1 MQSDGYGCLSLDQKY
16 LFWDKNPLFGVYEI
30 TVPGCSR
37 FRMYSK
43 NDDTVIKELHWTGY
57 TGWELCSL
65 LLWSHYCRSITKGAL
80 ILDIGTYTGFYSL
93 LAASENA
100 ETSIYAFDIQP
111 RCIERLSCN
120 IVINNFKNIL
130 PKLLAP
136 SSENGHIEFYTSF
149 EPKIIRSVASLT
161 PNEFCNIKSSVD
173 SIKLDDFLK
182 DSVDRVSLIKIDVE
196 GAEQSVLGG
205 MQNILSRSVPDVLC
219 EINNA
224 DDAWYIKQKYFPE
237 EYLMYSIDDKRLIL
251 AEVNG
256 SGFNKVGRN
265 YLFSTRLPQ
274 LDLSSMMF

>member
-1 MQSDGYGCLSLDQKY
+1 MQSGGYGSLPLDQKY
-16 LFWDKNPLFGVYEI
+16 LFWDKNPLLGIYEI

-65 LLWSHYCRSITKGAL
+65 LLWSHYCRAINGGL

-93 LAASENA
+93 LAASENS
-100 ETSIYAFDIQP
+100 ETSIYAFDIQS
-111 RCIERLSCN
+111 RCIERLSTN
-120 IVINNFKNIL
+120 IVINSFNNIL

-136 SSENGHIEFYTSF
+136 GSENGHVEFYTSY

-161 PNEFCNIKSSVD
+161 PNEFCNVKSSVD

-182 DSVDRVSLIKIDVE
+182 ESIDRVSLVKIDVE
-196 GAEQSVLGG
+196 GAEKSVLGG
-205 MQNILSRSVPDVLC
+205 MQNILSRSIPDVLC

-224 DDAWYIKQKYFPE
+224 GDAWNIKQKYFPE
-237 EYLMYSIDDKRLIL
+237 EYFMYTIDDERLKL
-251 AEVNG
+251 AEVN
-256 SGFNKVGRN
+256 SSDFNKVGRN
-265 YLFSTRLPQ
+265 YLFTTRLPQ
-274 LDLSSMMF
+274 LDWTSMMF